1 MDTNTLLS
9 ADLLDILFD
18 NRNKAYGAYELRR
31 SYSQRITKSLIV
43 TGAFVSLVFT
53 GIAFANKLETDEAPK
68 FFIKEGVVLK
78 TIAPDEPKPEPI
90 PEPPRRIEQPPIRT
104 EQFVSRIEIADDKD
118 VVTPP
123 PTQADLQVAVI
134 DVIKREGTDYDQV
147 VALDVL
153 DGNKDIFEIKKPVE
167 PEIRSSVDIDAKF
180 DGNWVKFLERNLNGQ
195 VAVENDAPPGT
206 YTVLLQFVVD
216 IDGSVSD
223 IKVLKSPGFGL
234 DQEAIRVI
242 RKSKKWEPAMYD
254 GRPVKAY
261 RRQPITFL
269 VSENY

>member
-1 MDTNTLLS
+1 MALE
-9 ADLLDILFD
+9 LLD
-18 NRNKAYGAYELRR
+18 G
-31 SYSQRITKSLIV
+31 
-43 TGAFVSLVFT
+43 
-53 GIAFANKLETDEAPK
+53 
-68 FFIKEGVVLK
+68 
-78 TIAPDEPKPEPI
+78 
-90 PEPPRRIEQPPIRT
+90 
-104 EQFVSRIEIADDKD
+104 DKD
-118 VVTPP
+118 I
-123 PTQADLQVAVI
+123 L
-134 DVIKREGTDYDQV
+134 
-147 VALDVL
+147 
-153 DGNKDIFEIKKPVE
+153 EIKKPVE
-167 PEIRSSVDIDAKF
+167 PEIRTSVDIDAKF
-180 DGNWVKFLERNLNGQ
+180 DGNWMKFLERNLNGQ

-234 DQEAIRVI
+234 DQEAMRVI

>member
-1 MDTNTLLS
+1 MDTNKLLS

-31 SYSQRITKSLIV
+31 TYSKRITKSLVI
-43 TGAFVSLVFT
+43 TGVFVSLVFT
-53 GIAFANKLETDEAPK
+53 GIVFASKLEDDESPK
-68 FFIKEGVVLK
+68 FLIHEEVFLA
-78 TIAPDEPKPEPI
+78 TITPDEPKPEPI
-90 PEPPRRIEQPPIRT
+90 PEPPRRIERPPVQT
-104 EQFVSRIEIADDKD
+104 EQFSRIEITIDED
-118 VVTPP
+118 VVKPP
-123 PTQADLQVAVI
+123 PTQAELALAVI
-134 DVIKREGTDYDQV
+134 DVIKLDGDVYDHV
-147 VALDVL
+147 VPLDVL
-153 DGNKDIFEIKKPVE
+153 DGHKDVLEVKKTIE
-167 PEIRSSVDIDAKF
+167 PEIQSRVDIDAKF
-180 DGNWVKFLERNLNGQ
+180 DGNWIKFLERNLNGQ

-242 RKSKKWEPAMYD
+242 RKSKKWEPAMQD

-261 RRQPITFL
+261 RKQPITFL